1 MGKAVV
7 NNSTVI
13 HGDKLHLYY
22 NDEPIAFGT
31 SCSIDI
37 SAETVDTSNKMSG
50 NWKEFMT
57 GQLSYTI
64 SSESLMTYTIAKD
77 VPEGSG
83 EEKGDLSGLATYTD
97 LLEAMLTR
105 APIKFEMGTAKSA
118 EEDYGIDAKFLS
130 GSAVI
135 TSLNMTAQSGQIC
148 TCSVSL
154 QGSGKLTPLDGLKNP
169 ASAQP
174 EDA

>member
-1 MGKAVV
+1 MSAVV

-22 NDEPIAFGT
+22 NGEPIAFGT
-31 SCSIDI
+31 SCNLDI
-37 SAETVDTSNKMSG
+37 SADTIDTSNKMSG

-64 SSESLMTYTIAKD
+64 SSDSLLTYTTAQIVA
-77 VPEGSG
+77 EGSG
-83 EEKGDLSGLATYTD
+83 EVQGDLEGLATYTD

-105 APIKFEMGTAKSA
+105 APIKFEFGVAKSDSEKYA
-118 EEDYGIDAKFLS
+118 IDKKFLS
-130 GSAVI
+130 GTAVI
-135 TSLNMTAQSGQIC
+135 TGLNMTAQTGQIC

-154 QGSGKLTPLDGLKNP
+154 QGSGPLVPEDGFKNP
-169 ASAQP
+169 TV
-174 EDA
+174 